1 MGLILGRKAFQRPF
15 DEGVSMLQA
24 IQDVYLDKDIT
35 IA

>member
-15 DEGVSMLQA
+15 TEGVNMLHA
-24 IQDVYLDKDIT
+24 IQNVYLDKDIT